1 MKNCLYK
8 KYGLFDLKVFFV
20 LFISFCF
27 SFNDAF
33 SATKDEY
40 REYYDN
46 DDNFDAYVKPLYI
59 AGYGGVSMFSNLLSG
74 NKTSLKQISPCSD
87 LSSIQDLCLA
97 DPINPLV
104 INEYPIEYMLNPN
117 YFLSAAVGL
126 NTRSAFRAEIA
137 YNYFASTDGRGY
149 ADSNTNNY
157 KLNFKSQN
165 LMFNAYFDILNDR
178 RESPTIVPYIMA
190 GIGFS
195 QNTLSM
201 NYNINNNQLIQFAD
215 SDNSSFAYTAGIGF
229 STSVSYILVLDIS
242 FRYFNFGNVALG
254 PGYKLDGVEQQHEG
268 FKGKINESYQIMAGL
283 RIQI

>member
-201 NYNINNNQLIQFAD
+201 NYNINNNKLIQFAD

>member
-137 YNYFASTDGRGY
+137 YNYFASTNGRGY

>member
-137 YNYFASTDGRGY
+137 YNYFASTNGRGY

-190 GIGFS
+190 GIGFA

-201 NYNINNNQLIQFAD
+201 NYNLNNQLIQFAD

>member
-268 FKGKINESYQIMAGL
+268 FKGKISESYQIMAGL

>member
-33 SATKDEY
+33 SATKAEY

-201 NYNINNNQLIQFAD
+201 NYNINNNKLIQFAD

>member
-8 KYGLFDLKVFFV
+8 KYDLFYLKVFFV
-20 LFISFCF
+20 LFIVFCF

-40 REYYDN
+40 REYYNN

-97 DPINPLV
+97 DPINTFV
-104 INEYPIEYMLNPN
+104 VNEYPIEYMLNPN

-149 ADSNTNNY
+149 ANSNTNNY

-178 RESPTIVPYIMA
+178 RESPTIVPYIIA

-201 NYNINNNQLIQFAD
+201 NYNLNNQLIQFAD

>member
-33 SATKDEY
+33 SATKAEY